1 MKTLTPEQVAKQFG
15 WELDYLT
22 TGSPIFQCDKYY
34 TFTSDSVK
42 LAKFVDEETIY
53 TLVDFCSGSGIVGLE
68 IIGRI
73 NTKNL
78 VQFEIQKELAELST
92 YTNMFN
98 NKKTNIVLY
107 NTSLTEAGRF
117 VQNVDCVC
125 CNPPYFKKGSG
136 KINEQVSKSIARHEI
151 SVTLE
156 DIIASAKNIL
166 KTGGS
171 LYFIH
176 IMDRYNELKKLARK
190 YHFAVAKEE
199 ILEGNKLRRFL
210 IKLIKT

>member
-1 MKTLTPEQVAKQFG
+1 MKMLNPEQVAKQFG

-22 TGSPIFQCDKYY
+22 DGSPIFQCDKYY

-42 LAKFVDEETIY
+42 LAKFVDEENID

-78 VQFEIQKELAELST
+78 VQFEIQKELAEIST

-98 NKKTNIVLY
+98 NEKTNIVLH
-107 NTSLTEAGRF
+107 NTCLTDANMY

-156 DIIASAKNIL
+156 DIIVSAKNIL

-176 IMDRYNELKKLARK
+176 IMERQNELIKLAKK
-190 YHFAVAKEE
+190 YHFEVTKQE

-210 IKLIKT
+210 IKLIKN

>member
-22 TGSPIFQCDKYY
+22 DGSPIFQCDKYY

-42 LAKFVDEETIY
+42 LARFVDEETIY

-107 NTSLTEAGRF
+107 NTSLTDAGRF

-190 YHFAVAKEE
+190 YHFEVAKEE

>member
-1 MKTLTPEQVAKQFG
+1 MKTLNPEQVAKQFG

-22 TGSPIFQCDKYY
+22 DGSPIFQCDKYY

-42 LAKFVDEETIY
+42 LAKFVDEENID

-98 NKKTNIVLY
+98 NEKTNIVLY
-107 NTSLTEAGRF
+107 NTSLTDANKYM
-117 VQNVDCVC
+117 QNVDCVC

-156 DIIASAKNIL
+156 DIIVSAKNIL

-171 LYFIH
+171 LYLIH
-176 IMDRYNELKKLARK
+176 IMERQNELIKLAKK
-190 YHFAVAKEE
+190 YHFEVKKQE

-210 IKLIKT
+210 IKLIKN